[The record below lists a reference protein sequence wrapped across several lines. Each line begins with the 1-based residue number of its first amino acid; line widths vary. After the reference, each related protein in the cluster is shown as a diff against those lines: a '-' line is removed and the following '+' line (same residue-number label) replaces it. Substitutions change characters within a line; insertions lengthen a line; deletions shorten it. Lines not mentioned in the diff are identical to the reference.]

1 MPADRKQAK
10 PRQRLSRRQEEIL
23 ALLLEGMN
31 MTEMAEAL
39 GIEHRTV
46 RAHLATLRRKFG
58 CHETRHLIPAGIRYY
73 AHGPM
78 IPKRKKPPLAS

>member
-46 RAHLATLRRKFG
+46 RAHLATLRRKFAVR
-58 CHETRHLIPAGIRYY
+58 ESRHLIPAAIRYF
-73 AHGPM
+73 AKGPM
-78 IPKRKKPPLAS
+78 VPIKKKRLGT